1 MEVAGVW
8 GSFPVTEAAIELKT
22 TLGEGGNEKQAYTAA
37 GAQMVRRNGS
47 PDQDRCMGLPLRL
60 RTQPTQEL

>member
-8 GSFPVTEAAIELKT
+8 GSFLVTEAAVELKT

-37 GAQMVRRNGS
+37 GAQIRW
-47 PDQDRCMGLPLRL
+47 
-60 RTQPTQEL
+60 